1 MQIFGRFM
9 TNLYKFTNL
18 RKNKL
23 IVDTIQ
29 AFILLDFINRKWLNL
44 FWWKITEVNTR
55 EKNIKMQS
63 TIINQSY
70 FLLSEWH

>member
-29 AFILLDFINRKWLNL
+29 AFILLDFVNRKWLNR
-44 FWWKITEVNTR
+44 FWWKITEVKTR
-55 EKNIKMQS
+55 EK
-63 TIINQSY
+63 T
-70 FLLSEWH
+70 

>member
-44 FWWKITEVNTR
+44 FWWKITEVNMYKR
-55 EKNIKMQS
+55 KKHKNAIDNNK
-63 TIINQSY
+63 
-70 FLLSEWH
+70 SELFPT